1 MLLMVL
7 VVVGVVA
14 MVQWGLVRDVGGGE
28 GLHDLAVQDAKGDAG
43 NRVLEVVLGGQTVV
57 EASVRLRQ

>member
-28 GLHDLAVQDAKGDAG
+28 GFHDLAVQDAKGDAG

>member
-1 MLLMVL
+1 
-7 VVVGVVA
+7 

-57 EASVRLRQ
+57 KASVRLRQ